1 MAEGPLVSVQHRLSV
16 ARTLATRAR
25 DSCSAAHHLPATLPP
40 EHRPCVSVEAGLIS
54 APLGKGYSATSPPR
68 LTPLSA
74 LPLLHL
80 RRAHHVGELLHP
92 LLPSRFTVAAS
103 SSHHPHPSSCAGTP
117 GEAQNRHPAAALSA
131 PTAVI
136 GESLAPRTL
145 VQSPPLAAMPHP
157 SGHFPSILEARE
169 ASYPVNPPRRR

>member
-117 GEAQNRHPAAALSA
+117 GEAQNRHPAAGGYA
-131 PTAVI
+131 PPLRSFPLHI
-136 GESLAPRTL
+136 GGEGSIVSRKPT
-145 VQSPPLAAMPHP
+145 SPPV
-157 SGHFPSILEARE
+157 SRSHFRCPV
-169 ASYPVNPPRRR
+169 ASRAPRRRVGAW